1 MTLLM
6 KETTVIFNYCWSLCY
21 QRNKETHGVVPSMS
35 LQRVLKGAVS
45 DPNCTRGDKQFGNGI
60 ANTKSALLNRF

>member
-1 MTLLM
+1 M

-21 QRNKETHGVVPSMS
+21 QRNKETHGVVTSMS

-45 DPNCTRGDKQFGNGI
+45 DPNCTRGMKRNSEHKVCSI
-60 ANTKSALLNRF
+60 EPILKET